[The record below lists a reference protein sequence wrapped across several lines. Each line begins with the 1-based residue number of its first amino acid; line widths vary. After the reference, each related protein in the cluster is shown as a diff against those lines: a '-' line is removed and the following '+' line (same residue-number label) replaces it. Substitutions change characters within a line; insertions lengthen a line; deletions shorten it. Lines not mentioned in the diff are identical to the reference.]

1 MRARVQRSDIREQP
15 VSIPG
20 VSSLIMY
27 DDYDQAIF
35 AFYTDFGGV
44 LHYASSA
51 DSDFEKIYSMASG
64 GQPPQQVAKI
74 SNLNIK
80 KS

>member
-1 MRARVQRSDIREQP
+1 
-15 VSIPG
+15 
-20 VSSLIMY
+20 MY